1 MPRLPVFLSLSVALH
16 LVAGFLL
23 FGRDAA
29 QAAMPASAAAAQ
41 PQVVQVMLAP
51 AVAQPSP
58 AVAKAVV
65 QDVQIAPPRPQ
76 IKPVKPV
83 EPAKAVAVAP
93 RVKPKPQTVAVR
105 APVPAVRAP
114 SKPSAPVEEV
124 MAEQSVASKPQSKA
138 VGHGTAAAKPAIAT
152 AATVGAEVEVLS
164 HQPAFRLPPEQPRYP
179 VQARRRNQQG
189 VVLLE
194 VRLDAHGAQREIRLL
209 RSSGFPSL
217 DRAALE
223 AVAEWRFHPEVINGQ
238 GVPSRVQIPVEFA
251 LMASR

>member
-1 MPRLPVFLSLSVALH
+1 VFLSLSVALH
-16 LVAGFLL
+16 LAAGFLL

-29 QAAMPASAAAAQ
+29 QAAMPAPAAAAQ

-51 AVAQPSP
+51 TVARQPL
-58 AVAKAVV
+58 AAAQAVV
-65 QDVQIAPPRPQ
+65 QKAQPAPPKPQ
-76 IKPVKPV
+76 IKTVKPVKPV
-83 EPAKAVAVAP
+83 VLVKAVAVAP
-93 RVKPKPQTVAVR
+93 KPKPKPQPQPVAVR
-105 APVPAVRAP
+105 APAPAARAP
-114 SKPSAPVEEV
+114 SKPAATAERVV
-124 MAEQSVASKPQSKA
+124 AEQSVASQSQSKA
-138 VGHGTAAAKPAIAT
+138 AGHGVVTAKPAVTAIAAVET
-152 AATVGAEVEVLS
+152 EVEVLS

-179 VQARRRNQQG
+179 AQARRRNHQG

-194 VRLDAHGAQREIRLL
+194 VRLDARGAQREIRLL
-209 RSSGFPSL
+209 RSSGFSSL